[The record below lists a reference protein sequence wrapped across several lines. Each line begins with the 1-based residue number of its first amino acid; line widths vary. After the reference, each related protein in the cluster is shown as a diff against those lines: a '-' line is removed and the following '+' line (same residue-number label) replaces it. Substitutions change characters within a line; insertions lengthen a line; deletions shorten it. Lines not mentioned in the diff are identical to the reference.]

1 MQKIEE
7 FDFFH
12 LAFDKDGALQSTAEF
27 DQMKQHINSESA
39 TDAVFIAHG
48 FRNDEQDATNLYTG
62 FLKTFRAHRTSP
74 EFQAALGGRR
84 IVVAAVFWPSK
95 AFRETFPQGADG
107 GGVQGLGDDAV
118 EREQIRRQLVDLR
131 EQDARPAQRPKI
143 DKAIALLP
151 TLENNPDA
159 QDEFVSLVLSLLDGS
174 ALDPT
179 EGLQQVR
186 AKSGSELLG
195 TLGGRI
201 IVPTKR
207 ADDDDGGVTAFD
219 GVGRAGDDGGAQAAG
234 GIFQSI
240 AGRVGQFLNLTTWY
254 MMKDRSGIVGAT
266 GVAKAVRDVK
276 ASRPAIKIHLVGHSL
291 GGRLMAAC
299 SKSLCVAPK
308 LQPDSL
314 TLLEAAFSHYGF
326 SANNGDG
333 TPGFFRDV
341 VAQTIVKGPM
351 ISTFSFQDT
360 VVGYAY
366 AITSRLA
373 GDNVKAIGDAKDPFG
388 GIGRNGTQKT
398 AEAVNDVLH
407 KPGTP
412 YTFKA
417 KVINNL
423 DGSGGLIK
431 DHSDVMNTTVTYAFA
446 SAMART

>member
-1 MQKIEE
+1 MQTIEG

-12 LAFDKDGALQSTAEF
+12 LAFDKDGTLTSTAEF
-27 DQMKQHINSESA
+27 DEMKQRINSVPA
-39 TDAVFIAHG
+39 TDTVFIAHG
-48 FRNDEQDATNLYTG
+48 FRNDEQEAATLYTN
-62 FLKTFRAHRTSP
+62 FLKTFRANSSRP
-74 EFQAALGGRR
+74 EFHASLGGRR
-84 IVVAAVFWPSK
+84 LVIAGIFWPSK
-95 AFRETFPQGADG
+95 SFKESFPTEAGG

-131 EQDARPAQRPKI
+131 DHDARPAARPKI

-159 QDEFVSLVLSLLDGS
+159 QDEFVALVLSLLDGS
-174 ALDPT
+174 KLDPT

-186 AKSGSELLG
+186 AQSGSELLDK
-195 TLGGRI
+195 LGAPI
-201 IVPTKR
+201 ILPTTR
-207 ADDDDGGVTAFD
+207 DDDDGGVTAIG
-219 GVGRAGDDGGAQAAG
+219 GVGPAGDGGVQGVG
-234 GIFQSI
+234 GFFQSI
-240 AGRVGQFLNLTTWY
+240 VGKVGQFLNLTTWY
-254 MMKDRSGIVGAT
+254 LMKDRSGVVGAT

-299 SKSLCVAPK
+299 AKSLCTAPK

-326 SANNGDG
+326 SADNGDG
-333 TPGFFRDV
+333 VPGFFRDV
-341 VAQTIVKGPM
+341 VAQKIVKGPFV
-351 ISTFSFQDT
+351 STFSFQDT
-360 VVGYAY
+360 VVGHAY

-373 GDNVKAIGDAKDPFG
+373 GDNVKALGDANDPFG

-398 AEAVNDVLH
+398 AEAVTDALH
-407 KPGTP
+407 TPGAP
-412 YTFKA
+412 YTFA
-417 KVINNL
+417 ANVVNNL

-431 DHSDVMNTTVTYAFA
+431 DHSDVTNATVTYAFA

>member
-1 MQKIEE
+1 MQTIEE

-12 LAFDKDGALQSTAEF
+12 LAFDRDGTLQSTAEF
-27 DQMKQHINSESA
+27 DEMTQHINSVPA

-48 FRNDEQDATNLYTG
+48 FRNDEQDATALYTG
-62 FLKTFRAHRTSP
+62 FLKTFRANRARP
-74 EFQAALGGRR
+74 ELQAALGGRR
-84 IVVAAVFWPSK
+84 IVVAGVFWPSK
-95 AFRETFPQGADG
+95 AFPESFPPRSGG
-107 GGVQGLGDDAV
+107 GGVQGLGDDVV

-131 EQDARPAQRPKI
+131 DHDAKPAQRPKI

-151 TLENNPDA
+151 TLEHNPDA
-159 QDEFVSLVLSLLDGS
+159 QDEFVALVLSLLDGS

-186 AKSGSELLG
+186 AKPGSELLDK
-195 TLGGRI
+195 LGAP
-201 IVPTKR
+201 IVLPTVR
-207 ADDDDGGVTAFD
+207 DDDDGGVAAI
-219 GVGRAGDDGGAQAAG
+219 GGAGGAEDGGAQAVG
-234 GIFQSI
+234 GFFQSF

-254 MMKDRSGIVGAT
+254 VMKDRAGIVGAT
-266 GVAKAVRDVK
+266 GVAKAVRDIK

-299 SKSLCVAPK
+299 AKSLCAPPP

-326 SANNGDG
+326 SANNGEG
-333 TPGFFRDV
+333 TPGFFRVV
-341 VAQTIVKGPM
+341 VAQKIVKGPF

-360 VVGYAY
+360 VVGQAY
-366 AITSRLA
+366 AVSSRLA
-373 GDNVKAIGDAKDPFG
+373 GDNVKAIGDANDPFG

-398 AEAVNDVLH
+398 AEAVTDVLH
-407 KPGTP
+407 TPGTP
-412 YTFKA
+412 YTFTA
-417 KVINNL
+417 NVVNNL

-431 DHSDVMNTTVTYAFA
+431 SHGDVTNETVTYAFA

>member
-1 MQKIEE
+1 MQTIEG

-12 LAFDKDGALQSTAEF
+12 LGFDKDGTLQSTADFNE
-27 DQMKQHINSESA
+27 MKRRIDSVPA
-39 TDAVFIAHG
+39 TDVIFIAHG
-48 FRNDEQDATNLYTG
+48 FRNDEQDATNLYSG
-62 FLKTFRAHRTSP
+62 FLKTFRANRARP
-74 EFQAALGGRR
+74 EFQAALGGRK
-84 IVVAAVFWPSK
+84 IVVAGVFWPSK
-95 AFRETFPQGADG
+95 SFKESFPQDTDG
-107 GGVQGLGDDAV
+107 GGVQSLGADVVDLS
-118 EREQIRRQLVDLR
+118 QIKQQLVDLR
-131 EQDARPAQRPKI
+131 DQFARPDQRPKI

-159 QDEFVSLVLSLLDGS
+159 QDAFVPLVLSLLDGS
-174 ALDPT
+174 TVDPT

-186 AKSGSELLG
+186 TKSGSELLDK
-195 TLGGRI
+195 LGMPVI
-201 IVPTKR
+201 LPTVR
-207 ADDDDGGVTAFD
+207 DDDGGGVTAFE
-219 GVGRAGDDGGAQAAG
+219 GTGPAGDGGGVEGLG
-234 GIFQSI
+234 GFFQSI

-254 MMKDRSGIVGAT
+254 IMKDRSGTVGDK

-276 ASRPAIKIHLVGHSL
+276 AGRPALKIHLVGHSL

-299 SKSLCVAPK
+299 AKSLCTAPK

-333 TPGFFRDV
+333 KPGFFRDV
-341 VAQTIVKGPM
+341 VAQAIIKGPM
-351 ISTFSFQDT
+351 VSTFSFQDT

-373 GDNVKAIGDAKDPFG
+373 GDNVKAIGDANDPFG

-398 AEAVNDVLH
+398 TEAVKDVLH
-407 KPGTP
+407 APGTP

-417 KVINNL
+417 NVVNNL

-431 DHSDVMNTTVTYAFA
+431 DHGDVTNTTVTYAFA
-446 SAMART
+446 SAMSRT

>member
-1 MQKIEE
+1 LQKIEE

-12 LAFDKDGALQSTAEF
+12 LTFDRNGTSQSGAEF
-27 DQMKQHINSESA
+27 DAMKQHVNNVPA

-48 FRNDEQDATNLYTG
+48 FRNDEQDATTLYTN
-62 FLKTFRAHRTSP
+62 FLKTFRAHRARP

-84 IVVAAVFWPSK
+84 IAVAGVFWPSK
-95 AFRETFPQGADG
+95 AFRETFPQGTGG

-131 EQDARPAQRPKI
+131 DHDARPAERPKI

-151 TLENNPDA
+151 TLERNPDA
-159 QDEFVSLVLSLLDGS
+159 QDEFVALVLSLLDGS

-186 AKSGSELLG
+186 AKPGSELLDK
-195 TLGGRI
+195 LGAPI
-201 IVPTKR
+201 ILPTVR
-207 ADDDDGGVTAFD
+207 DDDDGGVAAI
-219 GVGRAGDDGGAQAAG
+219 GGAGGRSGDGGVQAAG
-234 GIFQSI
+234 GFFQTF
-240 AGRVGQFLNLTTWY
+240 AGKVGQFLNLTTWY
-254 MMKDRSGIVGAT
+254 LMKDRSGIVGAT
-266 GVAKAVRDVK
+266 GVAKAVRDLK

-299 SKSLCVAPK
+299 AKSLSAPPP

-326 SANNGDG
+326 SANNGEG

-341 VAQTIVKGPM
+341 VAQKIVKGPF

-360 VVGYAY
+360 VVGQAY

-373 GDNVKAIGDAKDPFG
+373 GDNVKAIGDANDPFG

-398 AEAVNDVLH
+398 TEAVTDVLH
-407 KPGTP
+407 PPGAP
-412 YTFKA
+412 YAFTTN
-417 KVINNL
+417 VVNNL

-431 DHSDVMNTTVTYAFA
+431 DHGDVTNETVTYAFA